1 VGRPRALRRR
11 PEPRTVRLLR
21 GCSGVF
27 AGGLVALAVALLV
40 AGVVAQQ
47 REVPGPGAVSI
58 GGHVVA
64 AVAAVVLQRRADRS
78 PGAQAAG
85 WAFAVMALTAVVL
98 AVLWLV

>member
-1 VGRPRALRRR
+1 MGRAGTLRRR
-11 PEPRTVRLLR
+11 TEPRAVRLLR
-21 GCSGVF
+21 GFSGVL

-47 REVPGPGAVSI
+47 RAVPGPGAASI

-78 PGAQAAG
+78 PAAQAAG
-85 WAFAVMALTAVVL
+85 WAFAVMGLTAVVL